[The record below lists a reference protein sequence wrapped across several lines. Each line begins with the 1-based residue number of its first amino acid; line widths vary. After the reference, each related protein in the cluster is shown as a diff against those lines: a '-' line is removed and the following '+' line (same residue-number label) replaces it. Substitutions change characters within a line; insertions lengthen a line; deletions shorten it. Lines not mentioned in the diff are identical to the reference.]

1 MNQIPICRSRTI
13 RVDRISLRPKKE
25 TAPRTSSSSSS
36 SSPAIKDR
44 KGAVEEVLNKE
55 GSKLVSPAEANSHQQ
70 TLGLRE
76 IIRAIKITD
85 TIKRIAGRGM
95 MTVVQGIS
103 SRMTGSEERASI
115 SIKIMEVSSTI
126 MKKVRTIK
134 EAPHR

>member
-1 MNQIPICRSRTI
+1 
-13 RVDRISLRPKKE
+13 
-25 TAPRTSSSSSS
+25 
-36 SSPAIKDR
+36 
-44 KGAVEEVLNKE
+44 
-55 GSKLVSPAEANSHQQ
+55 
-70 TLGLRE
+70 
-76 IIRAIKITD
+76 
-85 TIKRIAGRGM
+85 

>member
-13 RVDRISLRPKKE
+13 RVDRISLRPKKV
-25 TAPRTSSSSSS
+25 TAPRTSSS

-44 KGAVEEVLNKE
+44 NGAVEEVLNKE
-55 GSKLVSPAEANSHQQ
+55 GSKLVSPGEDNSHQQ
-70 TLGLRE
+70 TLDLRE

-103 SRMTGSEERASI
+103 SRMTEAEERASI

-126 MKKVRTIK
+126 MKEIRAIK
-134 EAPHR
+134 EAPLE